1 MSKKYTPFEI
11 KRQLIAALVVVAL
24 LLGII
29 VTVVVSYTF
38 NRSSLFKDQ
47 DFARAIAEAL
57 DVHAKD
63 LTPEMLEQYD
73 SLTFYVDIGFAPVG
87 SNSVYSVYAIPT
99 IVLGLPEYTD
109 ELIAA
114 LDAPEEDEEDE
125 EEDQDEETGDES
137 GDESLS
143 GGEPVDES
151 TDESSDE
158 SEAQEEEEKN
168 YLAVYY
174 QLKNLDDVHLFKNLR
189 ILSALDYS
197 NIYSMRQL
205 LFADVCDVRYVGRF
219 VGGR

>member
-87 SNSVYSVYAIPT
+87 SGELDFDAIIKT
-99 IVLGLPEYTD
+99 SLDLGVEFAFVEQDNCYG
-109 ELIAA
+109 
-114 LDAPEEDEEDE
+114 EDPFMCLKKSYD
-125 EEDQDEETGDES
+125 
-137 GDESLS
+137 
-143 GGEPVDES
+143 
-151 TDESSDE
+151 
-158 SEAQEEEEKN
+158 
-168 YLAVYY
+168 YL
-174 QLKNLDDVHLFKNLR
+174 K
-189 ILSALDYS
+189 
-197 NIYSMRQL
+197 SMGL
-205 LFADVCDVRYVGRF
+205 N
-219 VGGR
+219 